1 MADSL
6 ESAGYCFF
14 KSGDDAQAR
23 TLLSRA
29 LKYDP
34 EKGVALVS
42 EANRQLTAGRLD
54 RAQRLLD
61 IYQHVLPASAESLWL
76 QIRFAA
82 LANRPNDVQRYGTR
96 LARSFPQSEQYQ
108 QFLANEY

>member
-1 MADSL
+1 M
-6 ESAGYCFF
+6 
-14 KSGDDAQAR
+14 
-23 TLLSRA
+23 RA

-42 EANRQLTAGRLD
+42 EANRQLTAGQPD
-54 RAQRLLD
+54 RAQQLLD
-61 IYQHVLPASAESLWL
+61 VYQHVLPGSAESLWL

-82 LANRPNDVQRYGTR
+82 LANRHDDVQRYGAR
-96 LARSFPQSEQYQ
+96 LARSFPQSKQYQ